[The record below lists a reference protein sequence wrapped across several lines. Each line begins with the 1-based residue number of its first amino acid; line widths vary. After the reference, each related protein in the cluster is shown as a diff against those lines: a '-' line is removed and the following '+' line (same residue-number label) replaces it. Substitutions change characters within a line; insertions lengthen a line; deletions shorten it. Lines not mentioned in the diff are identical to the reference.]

1 MNRYPLIF
9 ARARP
14 QPELSAIRDSFEAG
28 SKLEGSL
35 HANHDT
41 PRAVKLKR
49 PGTSPRPCRPL
60 SAAPCTAQMRAA
72 SANASK
78 IRVLHLEERAREEGR
93 LVLTTSPDNWALA
106 LKPVKV
112 EGLPWKQHAGLK
124 EGTANLPNRLVGKRH
139 FEHVFGPQIR
149 SKAKRT
155 ALVQFLLLALG
166 ISAPS
171 ARLLIAQRA
180 ESQEISLIFTG
191 PKSPLSPCCESVVVF
206 TFSKDLG
213 GKVLCVSSYCPIRT
227 IANFYVPMQLRSL
240 LWAAEGD
247 LASGLSAA
255 TSPRPQST
263 RSRFTPKSTAE
274 GTAPGL
280 FTNEKLRHVSPGSI
294 SPSSVPIFFRV
305 RASTPGRPGL
315 STSPLLQVLD
325 RGNGRYNAIRRREG
339 PEDLLEQLSSL
350 LLTSLT

>member
-1 MNRYPLIF
+1 MNPYPLIF

-14 QPELSAIRDSFEAG
+14 QPELSVIRDSFESG

-35 HANHDT
+35 RASHYT
-41 PRAVKLKR
+41 PKAVKLKR

-60 SAAPCTAQMRAA
+60 SAAPCTTQIRAA
-72 SANASK
+72 SANGSK
-78 IRVLHLEERAREEGR
+78 IRVLHWEESARETGK
-93 LVLTTSPDNWALA
+93 LTLTTSSDNWAVA

-124 EGTANLPNRLVGKRH
+124 EGTANLPNRLVSKRH
-139 FEHVFGPQIR
+139 FEHVFGLQIR

-166 ISAPS
+166 IAAPS
-171 ARLLIAQRA
+171 SRLLIAQRA
-180 ESQEISLIFTG
+180 ESQEISLIYTG

-227 IANFYVPMQLRSL
+227 IANFYVPLQLRRL
-240 LWAAEGD
+240 LWATEGD
-247 LASGLSAA
+247 SASGLSAA

-263 RSRFTPKSTAE
+263 RSRVTPKSAAE
-274 GTAPGL
+274 GLVPGL
-280 FTNEKLRHVSPGSI
+280 FTNEKLRHVSGSI

-305 RASTPGRPGL
+305 RASTPGRSGL

-325 RGNGRYNAIRRREG
+325 RGNGRHHAIRRREG
-339 PEDLLEQLSSL
+339 ADDLLEQLSSL
-350 LLTSLT
+350 LHISLS